1 MTFLNTLLM
10 KMKISKGKKK
20 KKKKKILISKGV
32 AESSLPLKNL

>member
-1 MTFLNTLLM
+1 M